1 MKNDLEQ
8 VTICYEIYDHM
19 RSEQLALCPMLQ
31 NILCILDKLALI
43 LELRSFIIIYIN
55 NARVRGGRK

>member
-8 VTICYEIYDHM
+8 VVTICYEIYDHM

-31 NILCILDKLALI
+31 NILCILDKLVLI
-43 LELRSFIIIYIN
+43 LELRSFIIIYIY
-55 NARVRGGRK
+55 K